1 MAVTFSARLLTPSWG
16 RRPEW
21 PFRACD
27 GLIRRALGQFCAM
40 AGHSTRSP
48 DAPTALLAECG
59 RLGVAVQD

>member
-27 GLIRRALGQFCAM
+27 GPIRRALGPILRDGGAFYALTGRTYCA
-40 AGHSTRSP
+40 A
-48 DAPTALLAECG
+48 C
-59 RLGVAVQD
+59 